1 MNSLPFERIKG
12 ESEMAFSACL
22 MYILLPPDIRSVERA
37 QTEFYKNSPIPSR
50 KAGQASRGWQAW
62 SSKFHWGKRASLL
75 DQQKA
80 LDMIEDERTVWLKT
94 KDDFNKIG
102 EVKIQVQLRI
112 ETFFL
117 NYLNDNENL
126 FDSNATDENGELLNN
141 LSEIGDRL
149 EQVSKIQKILNDSDK
164 ILYDRFLKSV
174 GIESLIPMD

>member
-1 MNSLPFERIKG
+1 MNSFPFERMKG
-12 ESEMAFSACL
+12 ESEMAWSGCL
-22 MYILLPPDIRSVERA
+22 MYVLLAPDIRSVERA

-94 KDDFNKIG
+94 KDDFNEIG
-102 EVKIQVQLRI
+102 KVKIQNQLKL
-112 ETFFL
+112 E
-117 NYLNDNENL
+117 NYFNNWLNDNECL
-126 FDSNATDENGELLNN
+126 FDSNGVDKNEQSNDPMAILTLIGE
-141 LSEIGDRL
+141 
-149 EQVSKIQKILNDSDK
+149 VAKIFKILNEGDR

-174 GIESLIPMD
+174 GIESLLGD